1 MAEEGKQQLVLRDR
15 EILEIKGVEGV
26 ESFESSQILLETNM
40 GGLLV
45 SGDDLHIAS
54 LDLDNQE
61 AIVKGYVNTIE
72 YKKSK
77 SERSAKT
84 KGKNFLS
91 RVLK

>member
-1 MAEEGKQQLVLRDR
+1 MAEASKQNLILRDR
-15 EILEIKGVEGV
+15 ELLEIKGVEGV
-26 ESFESSQILLETNM
+26 ESFESSEILLETNM

-45 SGDDLHIAS
+45 HGDDLHIAS

-61 AIVKGYVNTIE
+61 AVVKGYINSIE

-77 SERSAKT
+77 SERSAKA
-84 KGKNFLS
+84 KGKSFLS